1 MHVEVGGV
9 DDDVGTVLQRLE
21 FDAFGFDAFEQG
33 PLPLQRMGSPRRF
46 EAADED
52 FVGGVEEDDA
62 QRQSLI
68 DEVAD
73 RRLQLGVLRSALGV
87 DDDCDLR
94 QGAVGAGDEFDER
107 THHLRR
113 QIVDDVPVHVFEH
126 VGHGGAARSGHAG
139 DEHYLDGVVGSVRFG
154 LHAHTSSSDGARSVG
169 GHCVSRLYSRAE
181 LQCSVGQSRDD
192 LRCE

>member
-62 QRQSLI
+62 QGQALI
-68 DEVAD
+68 DEIAD
-73 RRLQLGVLRSALGV
+73 RLLQLGVLRPTLRV
-87 DDDCDLR
+87 DDDRDLR
-94 QGAVGAGDEFDER
+94 QRAVGTGDELDER

-113 QIVDDVPVHVFEH
+113 QIVDDVPVHIFEH
-126 VGHGGAARSGHAG
+126 IGHGGAARSRHAG
-139 DEHYLDGVVGSVRFG
+139 DEHNLDGVVRSGRFG
-154 LHAHTSSSDGARSVG
+154 LGAHASSSARARSVG
-169 GHCVSRLYSRAE
+169 GHCVSRHYSRAE
-181 LQCSVGQSRDD
+181 
-192 LRCE
+192 